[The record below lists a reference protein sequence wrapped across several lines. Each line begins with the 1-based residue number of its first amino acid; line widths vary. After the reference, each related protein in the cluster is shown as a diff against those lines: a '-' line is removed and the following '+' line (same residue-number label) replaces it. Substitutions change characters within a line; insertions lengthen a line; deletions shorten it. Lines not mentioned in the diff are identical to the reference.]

1 MAAAVATFDNDSG
14 GREVATGFGFCKTFA
29 RSGELAASG
38 AYAVPEHEP
47 AMARCSVACAP
58 LATREDPT
66 ACETLAATLDVRLE
80 ISPPEEDEGDA
91 EGDWGAWWV
100 TMACSTRP
108 ARHCE
113 DLTATPLISC
123 NPCWPPATA

>member
-66 ACETLAATLDVRLE
+66 ACETLAATLDAVWRFLHLKKMKAMPRVTGE
-80 ISPPEEDEGDA
+80 LGGSLWHAPPDLQGI
-91 EGDWGAWWV
+91 
-100 TMACSTRP
+100 
-108 ARHCE
+108 AR
-113 DLTATPLISC
+113 T
-123 NPCWPPATA
+123 